1 MVVLDRFLIF
11 SCDSIC
17 LNEDLQ
23 FHVLWVCYAN
33 QLTGFYMR
41 PTLALKNGLSKDNY
55 STIMLAPKPE
65 ILLFLL
71 KLVLISEIIHLLFG
85 RCLLNI

>member
-41 PTLALKNGLSKDNY
+41 ATLALNW
-55 STIMLAPKPE
+55 
-65 ILLFLL
+65 
-71 KLVLISEIIHLLFG
+71 
-85 RCLLNI
+85 LNISADDSTRVFTL